1 VNPASSDP
9 SSGHEP
15 DDWGLPRIDVVIPDD
30 ARELDHDLEI
40 WRREE
45 RWRRRRE
52 RLATLF
58 QTQRWRRYG
67 MSGPLVVTVLLVV
80 ALFGSLLAL
89 LGPRTLPLVNRPI
102 AAPVGRATAAPGHIG
117 GLLPDVTLTTSS
129 GDVSVRDLRPSVLVL
144 VPAGCSCEDR
154 VAALVGQAN
163 EYRLPV
169 FLVGSPAQ
177 GGQLDAL
184 ASVSGRGVPEP
195 VTDTTGGLA
204 ATYSTSTSN
213 PTLVLVH
220 SDAVITSVI
229 HNFHVGDRLEPL
241 LGILP
246 QPGGLAT
253 D

>member
-45 RWRRRRE
+45 RWRHRRE

-58 QTQRWRRYG
+58 QTRRWRRYG
-67 MSGPLVVTVLLVV
+67 MSGPLVVTILLVV

-89 LGPRTLPLVNRPI
+89 LGPRTLPLVSRPI
-102 AAPVGRATAAPGHIG
+102 AAPVGQATAPPGKIG
-117 GLLPDVTLTTSS
+117 GLLPDVTLTTAS
-129 GDVSVRDLRPSVLVL
+129 GDVSARDLRPSVLVL
-144 VPAGCSCEDR
+144 VPPGCACGEK

-169 FLVGSPAQ
+169 YLVGAPAQ
-177 GGQLDAL
+177 AGQLDNL
-184 ASVSGRGVPEP
+184 ATISGRGVPVV
-195 VTDTTGGLA
+195 VTDPAGGLA
-204 ATYSTSTSN
+204 VTYSTSTSH

-220 SDAVITSVI
+220 SDAVVTSVI
-229 HNFHVGDRLEPL
+229 HNFAVGNRLEPL
-241 LGILP
+241 LGILA

-253 D
+253 S